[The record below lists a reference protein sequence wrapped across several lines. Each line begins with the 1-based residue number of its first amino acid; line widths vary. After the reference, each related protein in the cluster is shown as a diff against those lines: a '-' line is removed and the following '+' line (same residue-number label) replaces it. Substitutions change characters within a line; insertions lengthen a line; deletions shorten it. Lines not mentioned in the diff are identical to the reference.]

1 MESHAALKLIS
12 DEESS
17 SSNDSSVEME
27 ASETGLKLCLNLMS
41 NSQVT
46 IWSSWKFGFNMS
58 ISQCLWEII
67 SKTWNLFYQLSAG
80 LWFLLELG
88 NEFRKIN

>member
-1 MESHAALKLIS
+1 MVS

-27 ASETGLKLCLNLMS
+27 ASKTGLELYLNLMS

-46 IWSSWKFGFNMS
+46 ICSSWKFGFNMS
-58 ISQCLWEII
+58 ISQCLSEII
-67 SKTWNLFYQLSAG
+67 SKTWNLFYQLFAA

-88 NEFRKIN
+88 NEFGKIN